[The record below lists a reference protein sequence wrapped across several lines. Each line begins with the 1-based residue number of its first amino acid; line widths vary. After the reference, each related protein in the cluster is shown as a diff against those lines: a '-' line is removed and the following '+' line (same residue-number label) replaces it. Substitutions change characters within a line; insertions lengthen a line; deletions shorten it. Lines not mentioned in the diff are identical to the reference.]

1 MSDFKPITADEA
13 HDLLFGNYPMEDDSD
28 PMIRTYS
35 PNELDEGW
43 IVQMGKDSYTN
54 SLPDAPYEDAKLLAH
69 AKRALRTIMEM
80 GEK

>member
-28 PMIRTYS
+28 PLIRPYS
-35 PNELDEGW
+35 NESEEGW

-54 SLPDAPYEDAKLLAH
+54 ALPDAPYEDAKLLAH
-69 AKRALRTIMEM
+69 AKRALRTIVEM

>member
-1 MSDFKPITADEA
+1 MSDFKPMTSQEA
-13 HDLLFGNYPMEDDSD
+13 YDLLYGKYEMEDDSD
-28 PMIRTYS
+28 PMIRPY

-54 SLPDAPYEDAKLLAH
+54 ALPDAPYEDAKLLAH
-69 AKRALRTIMEM
+69 AKRALRTIVEM

>member
-28 PMIRTYS
+28 PMIRPYS
-35 PNELDEGW
+35 NESEGGW

-54 SLPDAPYEDAKLLAH
+54 DIPDAPYEDAKLLAH
-69 AKRALRTIMEM
+69 AERALRTIVEM
-80 GEK
+80 GKK

>member
-1 MSDFKPITADEA
+1 MSNFKPMTADEA

-28 PMIRTYS
+28 PMICPYS
-35 PNELDEGW
+35 NEFEDGW

>member
-1 MSDFKPITADEA
+1 MSNFKPMTADEA
-13 HDLLFGNYPMEDDSD
+13 RDILFGNYPMEDDSD
-28 PMIRTYS
+28 PLIRPYS
-35 PNELDEGW
+35 NESEEGW

-54 SLPDAPYEDAKLLAH
+54 DMPDAPYEDAKLLAH

>member
-28 PMIRTYS
+28 PLIRPYS
-35 PNELDEGW
+35 NESEGGW

-54 SLPDAPYEDAKLLAH
+54 DMPDAPYEDAKLLAH
-69 AKRALRTIMEM
+69 AERALRTIVEM
-80 GEK
+80 GKK